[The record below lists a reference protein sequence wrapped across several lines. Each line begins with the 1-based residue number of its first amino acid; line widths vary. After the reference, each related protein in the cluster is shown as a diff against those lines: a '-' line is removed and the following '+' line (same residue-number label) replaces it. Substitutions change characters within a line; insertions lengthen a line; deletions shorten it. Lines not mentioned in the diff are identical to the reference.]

1 MLLLQPLEGR
11 EPGNI
16 TYNNRVMKE
25 SGRSQCDLTAH
36 APSYCPVSG
45 IPKHVESNIANVTF
59 QSCRFTDL
67 LIHLTEQSYI

>member
-1 MLLLQPLEGR
+1 MLLLQTSEEK

-16 TYNNRVMKE
+16 TYNNCIMKE

-36 APSYCPVSG
+36 ARTYYSVSG

-67 LIHLTEQSYI
+67 LIHLTEQNYI